1 MLLLTDKIIL
11 HLEETFRSQYACH
24 GCRDEFMG
32 PMLTLLFVII
42 PLLVHE
48 LFDMFNKK
56 SRIRETLNLSTNA
69 DHRTNI
75 YIYMYFFLF
84 FLFLLVEWRTFLLLR
99 LIAPILY

>member
-32 PMLTLLFVII
+32 PMLTLLFLII

-48 LFDMFNKK
+48 LFDMFNG
-56 SRIRETLNLSTNA
+56 
-69 DHRTNI
+69 DF
-75 YIYMYFFLF
+75 YGY
-84 FLFLLVEWRTFLLLR
+84 WDTFLVTETNYMDTLMIYKCLKMTYTASK
-99 LIAPILY
+99 IPYHKK

>member
-69 DHRTNI
+69 DNRINTI
-75 YIYMYFFLF
+75 IIFFYLF
-84 FLFLLVEWRTFLLLR
+84 F
-99 LIAPILY
+99 